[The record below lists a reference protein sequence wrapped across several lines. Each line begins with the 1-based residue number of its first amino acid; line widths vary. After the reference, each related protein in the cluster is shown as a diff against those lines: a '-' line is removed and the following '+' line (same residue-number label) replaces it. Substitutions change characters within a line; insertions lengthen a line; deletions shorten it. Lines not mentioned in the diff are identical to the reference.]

1 MMVPSVNSG
10 KLLRILV
17 TNDDGWDAPGLAAL
31 RTLAQTFGE
40 VFVLAPKDP
49 HSYAGHRV
57 TTDCPLVVAET
68 GARQFTLTGTPADC
82 VRLAVTTLFPNIDW
96 VLAGINRGGNL
107 GADLFTSGTVAA
119 AREAALLGRLAIAV
133 SQYVRKGV
141 ALDWERSGELALPVI
156 EQLIGEGCPPKG
168 YWNVNLPHLDAGDS
182 AAVIRC
188 VPDNEPLDVRFRQE
202 GDCFHY
208 AGSYPAR
215 LRTPGRDVDLCFGG
229 SITVSC
235 LRLD

>member
-1 MMVPSVNSG
+1 MT
-10 KLLRILV
+10 RILV

-31 RTLAQTFGE
+31 KTLAGRFGE

-49 HSYAGHRV
+49 QSYAGHRV
-57 TTDCPLVVAET
+57 TTDCPLVLAET
-68 GARQFTLTGTPADC
+68 GANEFALTGTPADC
-82 VRLAVTTLFPNIDW
+82 VRLAVTTLCPDIDW

-119 AREAALLGRLAIAV
+119 AREAALLGRPGIAV

-141 ALDWERSGELALPVI
+141 ALDWERSVELALPVI
-156 EQLIGEGCPPKG
+156 AQLIAEGCPPKG
-168 YWNVNLPHLDAGDS
+168 YWNVNLPHLDVGDS

-188 VPDNEPLDVRFRQE
+188 DPDNEPLDVRFRQE
-202 GDCFHY
+202 GDRFHY

-215 LRTPGRDVDLCFGG
+215 RRTPGKDVECCFGG
-229 SITVSC
+229 SITVS
-235 LRLD
+235 RLDLS

>member
-1 MMVPSVNSG
+1 
-10 KLLRILV
+10 LRILV

-68 GARQFTLTGTPADC
+68 GADQFTLTGTPADC
-82 VRLAVTTLFPNIDW
+82 VRLAVTTLFPNVDW

-107 GADLFTSGTVAA
+107 GADLFTSGTFAA
-119 AREAALLGRLAIAV
+119 VREAALLGRPGIAV
-133 SQYVRKGV
+133 SQYVRRGV
-141 ALDWERSGELALPVI
+141 ALDWVRSGALALPVI
-156 EQLIGEGCPPKG
+156 TQLMAEGCPPKG
-168 YWNVNLPHLDAGDS
+168 YWNVNLPHLAAGDS

-215 LRTPGRDVDLCFGG
+215 RRTPGRDVDLCFGG